1 VRERDGGDYRYRTLG
16 QADDLAPMD
25 GRDVLAFDQALRLV
39 THPCAAAPVGKL
51 TVSKALEDHLDGLAA
66 RSKHATEY
74 RGAAE
79 RHIVPVLGGHRVDR
93 LTKTQIEHWLA
104 GLVRAAKV

>member
-1 VRERDGGDYRYRTLG
+1 
-16 QADDLAPMD
+16 MD